1 MFKKKFIVITGG
13 VGFIGSNLIELLL
26 KKTQDYIISIDN
38 YRHGLKKNQIKH
50 KRVKYIK
57 GETINISKILSKYK
71 NNIKVVF
78 HFGEYARIHQSF
90 VDHEEC
96 FSSNIKG
103 TFQVLEFCTKNKI
116 KIIYSATSASLGN
129 KGKDQYLSPYAYTK
143 AQNLKMINQLNLWL
157 GLRYEILYFYN
168 VYGNKQISTGK
179 MATVIGIF
187 EEQYKKN
194 RPMPVVKPGT
204 QSRKFTHIK
213 DTVNGCYLVWKK
225 NKNAH
230 YTLANNKSY
239 KIIDVAKLF
248 SSKIKLKDERLGER
262 YKSVVVDKI
271 SNMKIHRINCNL
283 SLKDYIY
290 KFKQNNRF

>member
-187 EEQYKKN
+187 EEQYKNKKHLT
-194 RPMPVVKPGT
+194 VVRPGT
-204 QSRKFTHIK
+204 QNRRFTHID
-213 DTVNGCYLVWKK
+213 DTIRGCYIAWKK
-225 NKNAH
+225 NLNKH
-230 YTLANNKSY
+230 YILSSSKSY
-239 KIIDVAKLF
+239 TIIQVAKMF
-248 SSKIKLKDERLGER
+248 KSNFKFIKSRLGER
-262 YKSVVVDKI
+262 NKSTIVKNI
-271 SNMKIHRINCNL
+271 GGMKIHNIDCKSNL
-283 SLKDYIY
+283 KTYIDNFKLKIY
-290 KFKQNNRF
+290 K